1 MKEFK
6 NITLSIPEELFELTF
21 ATLMDFSTLGIRE
34 DYDKLIIT
42 FESANWNDE
51 IKNELLNA
59 IKSFYP
65 DVEILNEELILA
77 QNWNEEWE
85 RNVPIIQ
92 ISDKVAITPKWKKHE
107 IDVELPII
115 INPKM
120 SFGTGQHET
129 TRLICRLMEEYV
141 LPDELWVDAGTGTGV
156 LAILAAKLGAKKVFA
171 FDNNSWAVENTSE
184 NIILNSVES
193 IINVAESD
201 IDDYAFPT
209 CNGIAANLYANL
221 ILSSLDKFYNSLK
234 ENKGKLLVSGILV
247 YDEAEI
253 IQKALS
259 SGFRLIKK
267 VQEAEW
273 IALAFQA

>member
-1 MKEFK
+1 M
-6 NITLSIPEELFELTF
+6 
-21 ATLMDFSTLGIRE
+21 
-34 DYDKLIIT
+34 
-42 FESANWNDE
+42 
-51 IKNELLNA
+51 
-59 IKSFYP
+59 
-65 DVEILNEELILA
+65 
-77 QNWNEEWE
+77 
-85 RNVPIIQ
+85 VPVCTI
-92 ISDKVAITPKWKKHE
+92 
-107 IDVELPII
+107 
-115 INPKM
+115 
-120 SFGTGQHET
+120 
-129 TRLICRLMEEYV
+129 
-141 LPDELWVDAGTGTGV
+141 
-156 LAILAAKLGAKKVFA
+156 FA